1 MTNQLLTDPD
11 NAKAYQ
17 LLCDCPSGSIRSW
30 ATKAGWTNSRMER
43 FLLRLKAEGLAR
55 IERTVEGS
63 KFIPLLS
70 ETVSETLP
78 EAPSRYL
85 GITATTTA
93 VDNVPRYAMS
103 AADCIELIVAAN
115 RVLEQRE
122 WEPIPEDNRGS
133 IAAATKILRVVPV
146 KRAITLLEQAVRL
159 FNPSATG
166 GEPLR
171 SLGHPFVTRYVVN
184 EFRRTERELAQG
196 QLSLLFVE
204 RTGPPPHVF
213 GSKVLPIEPEKPPAT
228 LESIAAGRAEFERI
242 AATGKGERL

>member
-1 MTNQLLTDPD
+1 
-11 NAKAYQ
+11 
-17 LLCDCPSGSIRSW
+17 
-30 ATKAGWTNSRMER
+30 
-43 FLLRLKAEGLAR
+43 
-55 IERTVEGS
+55 
-63 KFIPLLS
+63 
-70 ETVSETLP
+70 
-78 EAPSRYL
+78 
-85 GITATTTA
+85 
-93 VDNVPRYAMS
+93 MS

-146 KRAITLLEQAVRL
+146 KRAITLLEAAVRQ

-171 SLGHPFVTRYVVN
+171 SLGHPFITRYVVN

-213 GSKVLPIEPEKPPAT
+213 GSKVLPTEPEHPPAT
-228 LESIAAGRAEFERI
+228 AESIAQGRAEFERM
-242 AATGKGERL
+242 AAASERPARG